1 MQERS
6 MLRPYIECVADAN
19 RESIIHRGVKKEKGQ
34 RLKPGILG
42 HPSGPNS
49 LRSPMAKAM
58 GLARALIRTTLSRI
72 LSFVAPESVITS
84 ALTE

>member
-34 RLKPGILG
+34 RLKPAILG

-58 GLARALIRTTLSRI
+58 GLARALIRTLSRI